1 MLTNWSTYVQVQ
13 VFADKQSNP
22 LLGVDAGFGGIF
34 FRRASMSRL
43 RLFLFALVV
52 SFSGHSEPLLAADK
66 VQALIGVRNMDE
78 SQAPF
83 IVAKY
88 LGYFSQEG
96 LDVDLLTVGG
106 SNEIAIQVGSGN
118 ANLGE
123 ASPAQAVIGMQE
135 NAAAPLDVRYFY
147 DAGYRNI
154 WTISV
159 PADSNI
165 TAIAELRGKKIGI
178 TSLGSGGVTYGRA
191 YVRSAGLD
199 PDKDVTFIPIGVGS
213 QAVTAIRQ
221 KLVDAIV
228 FWDAANVRFEL
239 SGVALRN
246 LDIGKKYETLPDL
259 SFLAK
264 NDVIKNNPKMLI
276 GFARAVS
283 KAIDFT
289 IANPAAAVLITWKV
303 YPESRPRE
311 ADAQK
316 ALAQGIKILDAR
328 KPGWTSAK
336 TNGKNGLFV
345 EEDWNNLSSFLL
357 GGGQIAQPVPTSRM
371 YTNDLIDQINNYDR
385 KAIIQQ
391 AKDFDLGSVL

>member
-1 MLTNWSTYVQVQ
+1 
-13 VFADKQSNP
+13 
-22 LLGVDAGFGGIF
+22 
-34 FRRASMSRL
+34 MSKL
-43 RLFLFALVV
+43 RLFLFTLVV
-52 SFSGHSEPLLAADK
+52 TFGVHCEAALAADK

-106 SNEIAIQVGSGN
+106 SNEIAIQVASGN

-159 PADSNI
+159 PADSSI
-165 TAIAELRGKKIGI
+165 KKIAELRGKTIGI
-178 TSLGSGGVTYGRA
+178 TSLGSGGVTYAKA

-199 PDKDVTFIPIGVGS
+199 PDKDVTFLPIGVGP

-246 LDIGKKYETLPDL
+246 LDIGEKLESLPDL
-259 SFLAK
+259 SLLAR
-264 NDVIKNNPKMLI
+264 NDVIKTNPKMLI
-276 GFARAVS
+276 GFARALS

-303 YPESRPRE
+303 YPESRPKE
-311 ADAQK
+311 PEPQK
-316 ALAQGIKILDAR
+316 ALAQGLKILEAR
-328 KPGWTSAK
+328 RPGWTSSKA
-336 TNGKNGLFV
+336 NGKNGLFI
-345 EEDWNNLSSFLL
+345 EEDWKNLSNFLL
-357 GGGQIAQPVPTSRM
+357 AGGQITQPVPTSRM
-371 YTNDLIDQINNYDR
+371 YTNDLIDEINNYDR
-385 KAIIQQ
+385 NAIVQQ
-391 AKDFDLGSVL
+391 AKNFDLGSLR

>member
-1 MLTNWSTYVQVQ
+1 
-13 VFADKQSNP
+13 
-22 LLGVDAGFGGIF
+22 LLRDDIGFGRIF
-34 FRRASMSRL
+34 FGRARMSKL
-43 RLFLFALVV
+43 RLFLFALVA
-52 SFSGHSEPLLAADK
+52 SFGVHGEPVIAADK

-106 SNEIAIQVGSGN
+106 SNEIAIQVASGN

-123 ASPAQAVIGMQE
+123 ASPAQAVIGMQQ
-135 NAAAPLDVRYFY
+135 NAAAPLNVRYFY

-154 WTISV
+154 WSMSV
-159 PADSNI
+159 PTDSNI
-165 TAIAELRGKKIGI
+165 KTIAELRGKRIGI

-199 PDKDVTFIPIGVGS
+199 PDKDVTFIPIGVGP

-246 LDIGKKYETLPDL
+246 LDIGEKLEALPDL
-259 SFLAK
+259 SFLAR
-264 NDVIKNNPKMLI
+264 NDVIKNNPKMLV

-303 YPESRPRE
+303 YPESRPKE
-311 ADAQK
+311 PDAQK
-316 ALAQGIKILDAR
+316 ALAQGVKILEAR
-328 KPGWTSAK
+328 KPGWTSVK
-336 TNGKNGLFV
+336 TNGKNGLFI
-345 EEDWNNLSSFLL
+345 EEDWKNLSSFLL
-357 GGGQIAQPVPTSRM
+357 AGGQIAQPVPTSRM
-371 YTNDLIDQINNYDR
+371 YTNDLIDEINNYDR
-385 KAIIQQ
+385 NAIIQQ
-391 AKDFDLGSVL
+391 AKGFDLGSLH

>member
-1 MLTNWSTYVQVQ
+1 
-13 VFADKQSNP
+13 
-22 LLGVDAGFGGIF
+22 
-34 FRRASMSRL
+34 MSRL
-43 RLFLFALVV
+43 RLVLSALAV
-52 SFSGHSEPLLAADK
+52 SFGVYCEPVLAADK
-66 VQALIGVRNMDE
+66 IQALIGVRNMDE

-88 LGYFSQEG
+88 LGYFGREG

-123 ASPAQAVIGMQE
+123 ASPAQAVIGMQQ
-135 NAAAPLDVRYFY
+135 NAVAPLDVRYFY

-154 WTISV
+154 WTMSV

-165 TAIAELRGKKIGI
+165 KTIAELRGKKIGI
-178 TSLGSGGVTYGRA
+178 TSLGSGGATYGRA

-199 PDKDVTFIPIGVGS
+199 PDKDVTFIPIGIGP

-246 LDIGKKYETLPDL
+246 LDIGEKYETLPDL

-311 ADAQK
+311 PDAQK
-316 ALAQGIKILDAR
+316 AVTQGVKILEAR

-357 GGGQIAQPVPTSRM
+357 AGGQIAQPVPTSRM
-371 YTNDLIDQINNYDR
+371 YTNDLIDEINNYDR
-385 KAIIQQ
+385 NAIIQQ
-391 AKDFDLGSVL
+391 AKDFDLGSVR